1 MTDDLV
7 GSTGMASR
15 NRVTP
20 RSIQVGLGLMW
31 LLDGG
36 LQLQPYMFSH
46 NFLAQTIGSMASGQ
60 PALVQWTINTAVQI
74 AIPYRVGFNALFA
87 LIQFA
92 IGTGLVAGRRW
103 VKPALI
109 LSFAWTFIVWWF
121 GEGVGMIFL
130 GVASPLTGAPGAV
143 LLYALVGVMAWPAN
157 KSSGISAASGGRLGD
172 YYARAAWAAL
182 WLMLAVLMLQPVN
195 RAADAFSSAFSTA
208 ASFSGGPFAGLND
221 GLASTSAGHGAV
233 SAIVL
238 AVLMAA
244 IGIAVFLDWHRNLFL
259 VVGSL
264 LALFVWIT
272 AEYFGGIFTGQGT
285 DPNSGPLFVLIAAA
299 LWATPRPAS
308 KSAPRRMLI
317 PVRET

>member
-1 MTDDLV
+1 MTADLV
-7 GSTGMASR
+7 GGTGVASR
-15 NRVTP
+15 TRVTT

-46 NFLAQTIGSMASGQ
+46 NFLVQTIGSMGSGQ
-60 PALVQWTINTAVQI
+60 PALVQWTINTAAQI
-74 AIPYRVGFNALFA
+74 AIPYRVEFNALFA
-87 LIQFA
+87 LIRVA
-92 IGTGLVAGRRW
+92 IGVGLIIGRRW
-103 VKPALI
+103 VKRALI
-109 LSFAWTFIVWWF
+109 VSFAWALIVWWF
-121 GEGVGMIFL
+121 GEGVGMILL

-157 KSSGISAASGGRLGD
+157 KSFGISAASGGGLGD
-172 YYARAAWAAL
+172 YYARVAWGGL
-182 WLMLAVLMLQPVN
+182 WLLLAVLMMQPAN
-195 RAADAFSSAFSTA
+195 RSANAFSSAFSTA

-221 GLASTSAGHGAV
+221 GLASMSAGHGTL

-299 LWATPRPAS
+299 LFATPRPVS

-317 PVRET
+317 PARET